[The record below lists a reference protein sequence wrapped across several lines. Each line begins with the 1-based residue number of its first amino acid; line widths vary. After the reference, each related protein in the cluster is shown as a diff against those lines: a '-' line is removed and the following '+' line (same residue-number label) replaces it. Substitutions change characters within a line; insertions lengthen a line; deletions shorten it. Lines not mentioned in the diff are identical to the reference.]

1 MVDHSP
7 AGEIMFNDRRDL
19 ALGLFGLVLKMQV
32 GKVSSS
38 HKVFLSVS
46 LPPSARQPPPTR
58 GRWRLRQKG
67 SGGPAGPEG
76 ENFAITRNIS
86 DCRKVLSPTRCGG
99 SPLAEGAKESTIYQT
114 RRLALSGSLLPS
126 SNS

>member
-1 MVDHSP
+1 MKKC
-7 AGEIMFNDRRDL
+7 A
-19 ALGLFGLVLKMQV
+19 KMKKPPWAKGGQRAE
-32 GKVSSS
+32 K
-38 HKVFLSVS
+38 
-46 LPPSARQPPPTR
+46 PPSARQTPPIR

-76 ENFAITRNIS
+76 ENFAIARNIS

>member
-1 MVDHSP
+1 ML
-7 AGEIMFNDRRDL
+7 NDRRDL

-46 LPPSARQPPPTR
+46 LPPSARQTPPTR

-76 ENFAITRNIS
+76 ENFAIARNIS
-86 DCRKVLSPTRCGG
+86 DCRKVLSHPLRRE
-99 SPLAEGAKESTIYQT
+99 PLAEGAKESTIYQT